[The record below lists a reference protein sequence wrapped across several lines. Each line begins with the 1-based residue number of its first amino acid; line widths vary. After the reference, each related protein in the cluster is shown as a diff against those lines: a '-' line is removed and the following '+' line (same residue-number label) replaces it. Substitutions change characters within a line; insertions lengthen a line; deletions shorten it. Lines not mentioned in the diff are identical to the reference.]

1 MNMYKRLGGG
11 KQGGQQYNDRAGAVD
26 CVNNLKRRGDVQRL
40 CMNNIKTEEM
50 QWMCK
55 NNTKTGGVTIV
66 HELYEDS
73 LCMNNTKAEEVQW
86 LCMNNTKTLEVQRLC
101 MNNMKTACV

>member
-1 MNMYKRLGGG
+1 
-11 KQGGQQYNDRAGAVD
+11 
-26 CVNNLKRRGDVQRL
+26 
-40 CMNNIKTEEM
+40 
-50 QWMCK
+50 MCK

-86 LCMNNTKTLEVQRLC
+86 LCMNNTKTLEVQRFVHEQYEDSSC
-101 MNNMKTACV
+101 MNNTKTEEVQC